1 MAAEALPEVKSVVT
15 DTTSDSPSVNNQD
28 NEDGDDDD
36 EAEESVS
43 KNVLWK
49 PFHYFFK

>member
-1 MAAEALPEVKSVVT
+1 MLQHQQQVAAEALPEVKSVVT

-28 NEDGDDDD
+28 SEDGDDDD

-43 KNVLWK
+43 KNVL
-49 PFHYFFK
+49 

>member
-1 MAAEALPEVKSVVT
+1 MLQHQQQVAAEALPEVKSVVT

-43 KNVLWK
+43 KNVL
-49 PFHYFFK
+49 

>member
-15 DTTSDSPSVNNQD
+15 DTTSDSPSVNTQD
-28 NEDGDDDD
+28 SEDGDDDD

-43 KNVLWK
+43 KNILWK
-49 PFHYFFK
+49 HFHYFFK